1 MALSIEVFLYPTP
14 SPYLVAFPLSFA
26 SFLYWKN
33 GLERS
38 IVVDINKP
46 TRIHIENSGY
56 ENWDSKQSQQQDFFS
71 GFSYLV
77 LPLLH
82 MFFYD
87 FRLGDKILK
96 SSSTN
101 KTITFKSY
109 HFFFSVRI
117 KIFITLMQKLICR
130 AQLNPKN
137 LFFWKIIKTQRRI
150 GQPNFEIWPSFPN
163 VVIRMTTTFGIQF
176 KLNKSHHCNTQN

>member
-1 MALSIEVFLYPTP
+1 MSLSFHGFVFLCMIRIIKNLKMALSIEVFLYPTP

-109 HFFFSVRI
+109 HFFF
-117 KIFITLMQKLICR
+117 FCTNQNFHYPD
-130 AQLNPKN
+130 A
-137 LFFWKIIKTQRRI
+137 KT
-150 GQPNFEIWPSFPN
+150 N
-163 VVIRMTTTFGIQF
+163 M
-176 KLNKSHHCNTQN
+176 